1 MADHF
6 RRLDELAV
14 EVAALRLIVRSDVAQ
29 MLMLSPARMTDTLRA
44 FEEAAAKMSPDEV
57 QSRILIPNCTS
68 GPRRW
73 HRSARDNL
81 FEISASLSPGSETG
95 RRYLL
100 RDISPGAGEHRHQ
113 HHDEQ
118 SPPGV

>member
-14 EVAALRLIVRSDVAQ
+14 EVAALRLIVRSVVAQ

-57 QSRILIPNCTS
+57 PVADLDPELHKRAAALAQERARQFVRDIGKLVA
-68 GPRRW
+68 RKRD
-73 HRSARDNL
+73 RS
-81 FEISASLSPGSETG
+81 EISAPRHKS
-95 RRYLL
+95 RR
-100 RDISPGAGEHRHQ
+100 G
-113 HHDEQ
+113 
-118 SPPGV
+118 

>member
-14 EVAALRLIVRSDVAQ
+14 EVAALRLIVRSVVAQ

-57 QSRILIPNCTS
+57 PVADLDPELHKRAAALAQER
-68 GPRRW
+68 
-73 HRSARDNL
+73 ARQFVRD
-81 FEISASLSPGSETG
+81 IGSLSPGSESG
-95 RRYLL
+95 QRYLL
-100 RDISPGAGEHRHQ
+100 P
-113 HHDEQ
+113 
-118 SPPGV
+118 